1 MTLEPLQLLQPTLKS
16 LLFNIYHSRLGPQL
30 LPGPAPA
37 WTSASTPCP
46 PHPCQGS
53 TEEGEK
59 RDGGGCLST
68 PWGSPPGGME
78 LALEEIEQETES
90 NPLAGKGLKGQFT
103 PGPDLGTVVKL
114 LRM

>member
-16 LLFNIYHSRLGPQL
+16 LLLNIYHSRLGPQL

-37 WTSASTPCP
+37 WTSASTPRP
-46 PHPCQGS
+46 TPKAPQRRGRK
-53 TEEGEK
+53 EMLGAAYPLL
-59 RDGGGCLST
+59 GGA
-68 PWGSPPGGME
+68 PPGEME

-103 PGPDLGTVVKL
+103 PVPDLGTVVKL
-114 LRM
+114 LRV